1 MFYKKPDAGHILC
14 EYGRSSRQALG
25 TRFNLC
31 VWNWH
36 KSKDPGWEKEFLAL
50 CKKADLFAAQEAVF
64 SPETVRLL
72 NRSPFHWSGAVS
84 FLSPRNRIPTGIAT
98 GCTVRSIQTAYKA
111 EIAEPFFKMPKMTMS
126 SLYPLENGSYL
137 LLLNMHAINF
147 KGNKAFEQNL
157 AHAETLLE
165 QFDGPVIAAGDFN
178 AWSGTRTRLLA
189 QAAKRLGL
197 EEVRFTPDLRTRY
210 LRRPVDFIFTR
221 GLEVTFS
228 RVMETSASDHN
239 PLLAGF
245 RLPAQRV
252 SRL

>member
-1 MFYKKPDAGHILC
+1 MFYKKPEAGHILC
-14 EYGRSSRQALG
+14 EYGTPSRPALG
-25 TRFNLC
+25 GRFTLC

-50 CKKADLFAAQEAVF
+50 CKRTDLFAAQEAAF
-64 SPETVRLL
+64 SPKTVRLL
-72 NRSPFHWSGAVS
+72 DESPFHWTGAVS
-84 FLSPRNRIPTGIAT
+84 FLSPRRKTPTGITT
-98 GCTVRSIQTAYKA
+98 GCIVRSVQTAYKA

-126 SLYPLENGSYL
+126 SLYPLANGSYL

-147 KGNKAFEQNL
+147 KGSKAFEQNL

-165 QFDGPVIAAGDFN
+165 KFDGPVIACGDFN

-197 EEVRFTPDLRTRY
+197 AEVRFAPDLRTRC

-221 GLEVTFS
+221 GLELTFS
-228 RVMETSASDHN
+228 QVIETAASDHN

-245 RLPAQRV
+245 RLPA
-252 SRL
+252 